1 MDELLPPCSLSLRLR
16 AWIRRSATA
25 VALRPLLTGVAA
37 ACAEAIASPARR
49 GRGRYS
55 SGLLLAPVLR
65 LSPLPLLDEAEGA
78 ALRVVS
84 LPRLAGDEAKVALL
98 PPWAAAKGEKEV
110 ARCSALVGTGEEE
123 SRLVLSY
130 PLCSF
135 NFFLSYITQVSRAF
149 EKKKIK
155 EYNHCCFLFYLLSTM
170 FLFLF
175 CLYFPLFLL
184 CFYIFI
190 VYF

>member
-123 SRLVLSY
+123 SRLASGLM
-130 PLCSF
+130 
-135 NFFLSYITQVSRAF
+135 R
-149 EKKKIK
+149 
-155 EYNHCCFLFYLLSTM
+155 
-170 FLFLF
+170 
-175 CLYFPLFLL
+175 CLGMEVAVGLAATPGDRSAATRSNDKDVAEDADTATTTPMKGRSPTSSPSLTRQRVPHLGM
-184 CFYIFI
+184 
-190 VYF
+190 

>member
-25 VALRPLLTGVAA
+25 VAPRPLLTGVAA

-84 LPRLAGDEAKVALL
+84 LPRLAGGQGC
-98 PPWAAAKGEKEV
+98 AAPSMGSCKRGKG
-110 ARCSALVGTGEEE
+110 SG
-123 SRLVLSY
+123 
-130 PLCSF
+130 
-135 NFFLSYITQVSRAF
+135 
-149 EKKKIK
+149 
-155 EYNHCCFLFYLLSTM
+155 
-170 FLFLF
+170 
-175 CLYFPLFLL
+175 
-184 CFYIFI
+184 
-190 VYF
+190 